1 MQLSQEIFN
10 ILKGANIKIKLFD
23 PMGNKTLDP
32 ELSARF
38 YAYDNDF
45 LITIREEED
54 GVELVVQAGASFNFN
69 EHNDLL
75 NSIKKAGHNAMAE
88 YNIRK
93 FDKNIELKDFAHDVV
108 KEDDRT
114 EKAMKDMQPSA
125 VTGYYEIT
133 DFWKEHTQMWDKSV
147 DEVMQMIYE
156 WTWIEMTTAT
166 RDRDEL
172 AKRTLAIVV
181 DALRNKKDDM
191 TFDDMIAQ
199 LESKNEDV
207 RRLRELSG
215 IAEAPNEGTQG
226 CADCEWIKDETDGD
240 IDTCDECA
248 AEKRQTNES
257 EKRWKQTSMSPE
269 EAIEKYGKEN
279 VKVKKGALR
288 NGDDMVEVFV
298 ESINEGGNSVEA
310 FMAHVVDHAKEI
322 QADNYRMTDS
332 SYYEFTD
339 EIDTDDEEFMSMPQ
353 VQAILKAIPHV
364 DMENTDIKHAID
376 ILASGELLEAETES
390 YSPGDEMED
399 GVVSNCC
406 GAQLMDYNDG
416 HGRCSDC
423 KEMAAGEPDEEY
435 YESEVSRL
443 KELSGI
449 TEAPGK
455 GSFSFGPK
463 DPQNMSPKDITDP
476 NAALIHKGST
486 RGVDDPFDA
495 SGTGHADGIGWS
507 QNELDGAMQGFKD
520 VLGTENQIQI
530 NRYLAKLPLNIA
542 KDIADQNG
550 YGTYT
555 NPETG
560 ARENPDSMI
569 GGYDHIGNP
578 NYGTDAMDPET
589 IAKIKDPKWRDTFNM
604 QDPKFKN
611 IRPTVKPTVKPKL
624 RPNNLGEGYT
634 PATGSMKTSYIQ
646 LPENTKLIIKHT
658 KGVNEEVRG
667 SRSRNIKALFIE
679 NSAGERFRFPHKY
692 LQGAK
697 AMANHVS
704 NGGTPYDAI
713 GESIITL
720 CTEVA
725 QCTQFLRHVRTNK
738 LTNESNVNIVEAV
751 KQKLKEFKNTV
762 KSLQTSRGYN
772 DYQAPTTAI
781 VEDNDKESVD
791 LTDKFMYNT
800 FETANMDSVLETV
813 ARIIKE
819 RDSMTDLT
827 KSNMNRLYDMIKNK
841 EDFKLNIDP
850 NDPEH
855 PDNEDPI
862 KYSGGNG
869 AMAKLVSHLSFL
881 AMNSKNDEVFNLL
894 SQISGEMYSLPKE
907 HVVLLAK
914 IAKYLDKN
922 NKAPAKEPAMED
934 LAEATLNNLRRK
946 IA

>member
-1 MQLSQEIFN
+1 MQLSNEIFN
-10 ILKGANIKIKLFD
+10 ILKGANVKLKLFD

-45 LITIREEED
+45 LVTIREEED
-54 GVELVVQAGASFNFN
+54 EVELVVQAGASFNFDK
-69 EHNDLL
+69 HKDVLD
-75 NSIKKAGHNAMAE
+75 SIKQAGHNAMAE
-88 YNIRK
+88 YSIRK
-93 FDKNIELKDFAHDVV
+93 FDKNIEPKDFAHDVV

-215 IAEAPNEGTQG
+215 IKEDASSPVFQIMKKSLLRHKWYLENEEMDPNMVSSELRDVNDMIEAVDIGEHEPYFDTAVNDDYRGLYREAIAKLKGKKTSIYGVDNDVLPPNAKPNPKSAYNSGEVERNDAELDALNT
-226 CADCEWIKDETDGD
+226 T
-240 IDTCDECA
+240 
-248 AEKRQTNES
+248 ES
-257 EKRWKQTSMSPE
+257 KKVTEAEKRWKQTSMSPE
-269 EAIEKYGKEN
+269 EAIAKYGKEN

-298 ESINEGGNSVEA
+298 ESFEVNPNAGHRDQMAHPENQMGTGPGIKTKPKLRPANLGKKFPTTKPKLRPDNLGEAGGNSVEA
-310 FMAHVVDHAKEI
+310 FMSHVVDHAKEI

-376 ILASGELLEAETES
+376 VLASGELLEAETES

-423 KEMAAGEPDEEY
+423 KEMAAGESEEEY
-435 YESEVSRL
+435 YESWD
-443 KELSGI
+443 GI
-449 TEAPGK
+449 K
-455 GSFSFGPK
+455 
-463 DPQNMSPKDITDP
+463 
-476 NAALIHKGST
+476 NAVKK
-486 RGVDDPFDA
+486 GVDTLRHGGVKFGKKGVKFTTDLRKPQ
-495 SGTGHADGIGWS
+495 TG
-507 QNELDGAMQGFKD
+507 
-520 VLGTENQIQI
+520 
-530 NRYLAKLPLNIA
+530 
-542 KDIADQNG
+542 
-550 YGTYT
+550 
-555 NPETG
+555 
-560 ARENPDSMI
+560 
-569 GGYDHIGNP
+569 
-578 NYGTDAMDPET
+578 
-589 IAKIKDPKWRDTFNM
+589 
-604 QDPKFKN
+604 
-611 IRPTVKPTVKPKL
+611 TVKPQM
-624 RPNNLGEGYT
+624 ESYS

-713 GESIITL
+713 GESIVNL

-738 LTNESNVNIVEAV
+738 LTNEGNENIVETI

-772 DYQAPTTAI
+772 AYQAPTTAI

-907 HVVLLAK
+907 HVILLAK

-934 LAEATLNNLRRK
+934 LAEATLNSLRRK

>member
-10 ILKGANIKIKLFD
+10 ILKGANIKLKLFD

-45 LITIREEED
+45 LVTIREEED

-69 EHNDLL
+69 EHKDLL

-191 TFDDMIAQ
+191 TFDDMLAQ

-240 IDTCDECA
+240 IDTCDDCA
-248 AEKRQTNES
+248 AEKRQTNEA
-257 EKRWKQTSMSPE
+257 EKRWKQTSMSPQ
-269 EAIEKYGKEN
+269 EAIAKYGKEN

-298 ESINEGGNSVEA
+298 ESMNEGGNSVEA
-310 FMAHVVDHAKEI
+310 FMSHVVDHAKEI

-376 ILASGELLEAETES
+376 VLASGELLEAETES

-406 GAQLMDYNDG
+406 GAPMMDYNDG

-423 KEMAAGEPDEEY
+423 KEMAAGETDEEFY
-435 YESEVSRL
+435 
-443 KELSGI
+443 
-449 TEAPGK
+449 
-455 GSFSFGPK
+455 
-463 DPQNMSPKDITDP
+463 
-476 NAALIHKGST
+476 
-486 RGVDDPFDA
+486 
-495 SGTGHADGIGWS
+495 
-507 QNELDGAMQGFKD
+507 
-520 VLGTENQIQI
+520 ENQ
-530 NRYLAKLPLNIA
+530 RVMESY
-542 KDIADQNG
+542 
-550 YGTYT
+550 
-555 NPETG
+555 
-560 ARENPDSMI
+560 S
-569 GGYDHIGNP
+569 
-578 NYGTDAMDPET
+578 
-589 IAKIKDPKWRDTFNM
+589 
-604 QDPKFKN
+604 
-611 IRPTVKPTVKPKL
+611 
-624 RPNNLGEGYT
+624 

-725 QCTQFLRHVRTNK
+725 QCSQFLRHVRTNK
-738 LTNESNVNIVEAV
+738 LTNEGNENIVETV

-772 DYQAPTTAI
+772 AYQAPTTAI

-881 AMNSKNDEVFNLL
+881 AMNSKNDEVFKTDNNCSFIVNATSIMFLVGTEVDYVTTIVGSNFEINNPNAQSSCGCGVSVNFDMDNLVP
-894 SQISGEMYSLPKE
+894 QW
-907 HVVLLAK
+907 
-914 IAKYLDKN
+914 
-922 NKAPAKEPAMED
+922 
-934 LAEATLNNLRRK
+934 
-946 IA
+946 

>member
-1 MQLSQEIFN
+1 MGILSDIVNEDKVEMCPEACCGKPITECKCGPDCEHCDCHSKNSAINEGTMIGGLMKYDGQPEGEYADAVAKYKEFMSKPRPPGEATN
-10 ILKGANIKIKLFD
+10 TMVQGFVFDDDLLDNLGDAEEHGDILDVRFIVQSRLEDFFGDDF
-23 PMGNKTLDP
+23 
-32 ELSARF
+32 ELS
-38 YAYDNDF
+38 
-45 LITIREEED
+45 
-54 GVELVVQAGASFNFN
+54 
-69 EHNDLL
+69 
-75 NSIKKAGHNAMAE
+75 
-88 YNIRK
+88 
-93 FDKNIELKDFAHDVV
+93 
-108 KEDDRT
+108 
-114 EKAMKDMQPSA
+114 
-125 VTGYYEIT
+125 
-133 DFWKEHTQMWDKSV
+133 
-147 DEVMQMIYE
+147 
-156 WTWIEMTTAT
+156 
-166 RDRDEL
+166 
-172 AKRTLAIVV
+172 
-181 DALRNKKDDM
+181 
-191 TFDDMIAQ
+191 
-199 LESKNEDV
+199 
-207 RRLRELSG
+207 
-215 IAEAPNEGTQG
+215 EGTQG

-240 IDTCDECA
+240 IDTCDDCA
-248 AEKRQTNES
+248 AEKRQTNEA
-257 EKRWKQTSMSPE
+257 EKRWKQTSMSPQ
-269 EAIEKYGKEN
+269 EAIAKYGKEN

-298 ESINEGGNSVEA
+298 ESMNEGGNSVEA

-423 KEMAAGEPDEEY
+423 KEMAAGETDEEF
-435 YESEVSRL
+435 YENKSVMES
-443 KELSGI
+443 
-449 TEAPGK
+449 
-455 GSFSFGPK
+455 
-463 DPQNMSPKDITDP
+463 
-476 NAALIHKGST
+476 
-486 RGVDDPFDA
+486 
-495 SGTGHADGIGWS
+495 
-507 QNELDGAMQGFKD
+507 
-520 VLGTENQIQI
+520 
-530 NRYLAKLPLNIA
+530 
-542 KDIADQNG
+542 
-550 YGTYT
+550 
-555 NPETG
+555 
-560 ARENPDSMI
+560 
-569 GGYDHIGNP
+569 
-578 NYGTDAMDPET
+578 
-589 IAKIKDPKWRDTFNM
+589 
-604 QDPKFKN
+604 
-611 IRPTVKPTVKPKL
+611 
-624 RPNNLGEGYT
+624 YT
-634 PATGSMKTSYIQ
+634 PATGSLKTSYIQ

-704 NGGTPYDAI
+704 KGGTPYDAI
-713 GESIITL
+713 GESIVTL

-738 LTNESNVNIVEAV
+738 LTNEGNENIVETV

-762 KSLQTSRGYN
+762 KSLQTSKGYN
-772 DYQAPTTAI
+772 AYQVPTTAI
-781 VEDNDKESVD
+781 VEEKDKESVD

-800 FETANMDSVLETV
+800 FETANMDAVLETV
-813 ARIIKE
+813 ARIVKE

-827 KSNMNRLYDMIKNK
+827 KNNMNRLYDMIKNK

-869 AMAKLVSHLSFL
+869 AMAKLVSHLSYL

-907 HVVLLAK
+907 HVILLAK
-914 IAKYLDKN
+914 IAAYLDKN

-934 LAEATLNNLRRK
+934 LAEAMLNSLRRK

>member
-10 ILKGANIKIKLFD
+10 ILKGANIKLKLFD

-69 EHNDLL
+69 EHKDLL

-191 TFDDMIAQ
+191 TFDDMISQ
-199 LESKNEDV
+199 LESKTEEV

-215 IAEAPNEGTQG
+215 IKEDASSPVFQIMKKSLLRHKWYLENEEMDPNMVSSELRDVNKMIEAVDIGEHEPYFDTAVNDDYRALYREAIAKSKGKKTSIYGVDNDVLPPNAKPNPKSAYNSGEVEKNDAELDALNPTESEVAEGTQG
-226 CADCEWIKDETDGD
+226 CADCEWISDETDGD
-240 IDTCDECA
+240 ITTCDDCA
-248 AEKRQTNES
+248 AEKREKTNEA

-269 EAIEKYGKEN
+269 EAIAKYGKEN

-298 ESINEGGNSVEA
+298 ESMNEGGNSVEA

-390 YSPGDEMED
+390 YSPGDEYADSEGM
-399 GVVSNCC
+399 VSNCC
-406 GAQLMDYNDG
+406 GAPMMDYNDG

-423 KEMAAGEPDEEY
+423 KEMAAGETDEEF
-435 YESEVSRL
+435 YENKSVMES
-443 KELSGI
+443 
-449 TEAPGK
+449 
-455 GSFSFGPK
+455 
-463 DPQNMSPKDITDP
+463 
-476 NAALIHKGST
+476 
-486 RGVDDPFDA
+486 
-495 SGTGHADGIGWS
+495 
-507 QNELDGAMQGFKD
+507 
-520 VLGTENQIQI
+520 
-530 NRYLAKLPLNIA
+530 
-542 KDIADQNG
+542 
-550 YGTYT
+550 
-555 NPETG
+555 
-560 ARENPDSMI
+560 
-569 GGYDHIGNP
+569 
-578 NYGTDAMDPET
+578 
-589 IAKIKDPKWRDTFNM
+589 
-604 QDPKFKN
+604 
-611 IRPTVKPTVKPKL
+611 
-624 RPNNLGEGYT
+624 YT
-634 PATGSMKTSYIQ
+634 PATGSLKTSYIQ

-738 LTNESNVNIVEAV
+738 LTNEGNENIVETV

-772 DYQAPTTAI
+772 AYQAPTTAI

-869 AMAKLVSHLSFL
+869 AMAKLVSHLSYL